1 MFYYDID
8 KHLIEE
14 YITDNN
20 YVYVPINYE
29 NIEKINDFNVSIEEK
44 KVEKNNYLK
53 NTNIQS
59 QKIDFNFKESI
70 SKNENE
76 IIENNINLEENMD
89 KKENNNKIKEKD
101 IKKKKIKEKEEKEEK
116 KDNDLKSEESNSES
130 SNKTIGKKRI
140 LKGQTNLDCFL
151 RTKINNNLL

>member
-14 YITDNN
+14 YITNNN

-59 QKIDFNFKESI
+59 KKIDFNFKESI

>member
-1 MFYYDID
+1 MFLL
-8 KHLIEE
+8 KMKL
-14 YITDNN
+14 
-20 YVYVPINYE
+20 
-29 NIEKINDFNVSIEEK
+29 SIEEK

-59 QKIDFNFKESI
+59 KKIDFNFKESI